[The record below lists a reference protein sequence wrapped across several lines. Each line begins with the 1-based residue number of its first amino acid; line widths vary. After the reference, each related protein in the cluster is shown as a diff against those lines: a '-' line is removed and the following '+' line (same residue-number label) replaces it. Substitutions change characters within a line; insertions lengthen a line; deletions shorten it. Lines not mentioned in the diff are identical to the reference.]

1 MTDNRR
7 IAKNTM
13 FLYFRKMLIMGVALF
28 TSRIVLKNLGIEDF

>member
-13 FLYFRKMLIMGVALF
+13 FLYFRMMLIMGVALF
-28 TSRIVLKNLGIEDF
+28 TSRIVLRILGI